1 MKPLSKMQ
9 RATLLFYKYIIFQLK
24 NGMASG
30 KHQLVAQLKDGREL
44 DHVLVWLLKNTTYQ
58 VGL

>member
-1 MKPLSKMQ
+1 MQ
-9 RATLLFYKYIIFQLK
+9 RATLLFYKYIMFQPK
-24 NGMASG
+24 NGIASR

-58 VGL
+58 VVL